1 MKIGYHKAMTD
12 LGKFYADVQRCL
24 KHERA
29 DHNGNYDGLRASRAI
44 EKLFISYSRGLEC
57 IAEPLAEYWEQTYIQ
72 KSTNLAEEPQKTNI
86 DWLANVLAL
95 FDGQL
100 EPDQNFSKKDWAEI
114 NDTVNAEA
122 EDLPL
127 DVLSSIMSTIVER
140 KVL

>member
-1 MKIGYHKAMTD
+1 MTD

-44 EKLFISYSRGLEC
+44 EQLFISYSRGLEN
-57 IAEPLAEYWEQTYIQ
+57 IAEPLAEYWEQTNIQ
-72 KSTNLAEEPQKTNI
+72 KSPKLGEEPQKANI
-86 DWLANVLAL
+86 DWLANVIAL

-100 EPDQNFSKKDWAEI
+100 EPDQNFSKKDWSEI
-114 NDTVNAEA
+114 NDIVNAEA

-127 DVLSSIMSTIVER
+127 DVLSYIMSTIVER

>member
-1 MKIGYHKAMTD
+1 MCMTD

-44 EKLFISYSRGLEC
+44 EKLFVSYNRGLEN
-57 IAEPLAEYWEQTYIQ
+57 ITEPLAEYWEQTYIQ
-72 KSTNLAEEPQKTNI
+72 KSPKLAEEPQKANI
-86 DWLANVLAL
+86 DWLANVIAL

-100 EPDQNFSKKDWAEI
+100 EPNQGFSKKDWAEI

-127 DVLSSIMSTIVER
+127 DVFSTIMSTIVER

>member
-1 MKIGYHKAMTD
+1 MCMTD

-29 DHNGNYDGLRASRAI
+29 DNNGNYDGLRASRAI
-44 EKLFISYSRGLEC
+44 EKLFISYNRGLEN

-72 KSTNLAEEPQKTNI
+72 KSPKLAEEPQKANI
-86 DWLANVLAL
+86 DWLANVIAL

-114 NDTVNAEA
+114 NDIVNAEA

>member
-1 MKIGYHKAMTD
+1 MCMTD

-24 KHERA
+24 KHERT

-44 EKLFISYSRGLEC
+44 EKLFISYSRGLEN
-57 IAEPLAEYWEQTYIQ
+57 ITEPLAEYWEQTYIQ
-72 KSTNLAEEPQKTNI
+72 KSPKLGEEPQKANI
-86 DWLANVLAL
+86 DWLANVIAL

-114 NDTVNAEA
+114 NDIVNAEA

>member
-1 MKIGYHKAMTD
+1 MTD

-29 DHNGNYDGLRASRAI
+29 DNNGNYDGLRASRAV
-44 EKLFISYSRGLEC
+44 EKLFVSCSRGLEC

-72 KSTNLAEEPQKTNI
+72 KSTNIAEEPQKKNI

-95 FDGQL
+95 FDGEL
-100 EPDQNFSKKDWAEI
+100 EPEQDFSKKDWTEI
-114 NDTVNAEA
+114 SDTVNAEA
-122 EDLPL
+122 ENLPL
-127 DVLSSIMSTIVER
+127 EVLSSIMSTIVER